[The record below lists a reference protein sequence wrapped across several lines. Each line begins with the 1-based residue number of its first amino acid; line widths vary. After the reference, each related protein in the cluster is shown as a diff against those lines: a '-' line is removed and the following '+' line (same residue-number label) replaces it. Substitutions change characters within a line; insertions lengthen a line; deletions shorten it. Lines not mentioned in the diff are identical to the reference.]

1 MAALGLDTYQPLLD
15 RFTDTL
21 EQVYGDRL
29 ISVVLFGSVA
39 RGTANPDS
47 DLDLLVI
54 IDGLPERYGDR
65 LDDILPILKGLRVD
79 PTYDLLISEGIF
91 PSPSVILF
99 TPKEANQHR
108 LLYLDMIED
117 SVRLFDRQGFFE
129 NRLEALR
136 IRLKELGAAKTRQNG
151 DWYWDLK
158 PDLRPGEALVL

>member
-29 ISVVLFGSVA
+29 TSVVLFGSVA
-39 RGTANPDS
+39 RGTATPDS

-65 LDDILPILKGLRVD
+65 LDEILPILKGLREE
-79 PTYDLLISEGIF
+79 PAYGLLRSQGVF

-99 TPKEANQHR
+99 TPQEANQHR
-108 LLYLDMIED
+108 LLYLDMIEEG
-117 SVRLFDRQGFFE
+117 VRLIDKQGFFE
-129 NRLEALR
+129 RRLEALR
-136 IRLKELGAAKTRQNG
+136 ARLLELGAAKTRQDDG
-151 DWYWDLK
+151 WYWDLK
-158 PDLRPGEALVL
+158 PDLSPGEALVL